1 MIFSELY
8 SAYYNAVAEI
18 LAKAIDGERD
28 EKVLRKIVEEKAF
41 GESAVTVLPALK
53 SGKWQ
58 LMKSDLTP
66 VIKHKPTMPL
76 TLLQKMWLRAVSLD
90 PRVTL
95 FGIDFS
101 ALEDVPPLF
110 TPDDYFIYD
119 RYSDGDPYEDEGYRE
134 RFRTVLDAVKNRT
147 KVYIE
152 MINRKGDTVHM
163 VGSPYRLEYSE
174 KDDKFR
180 VLLDGCGFGGTVNLG
195 RMTVC
200 RPYTGSA
207 SASNHRE
214 PIMKTATLTV
224 TDERNALERVMLHFA
239 HFEKQAEKIDE
250 KHYRL
255 DIKYDRDDDTELII
269 RILSFGPLVKAEA
282 PTDLVRRIKE
292 RLILQKN
299 CNLK

>member
-95 FGIDFS
+95 FGIDFYPNNCF
-101 ALEDVPPLF
+101 LQF
-110 TPDDYFIYD
+110 
-119 RYSDGDPYEDEGYRE
+119 
-134 RFRTVLDAVKNRT
+134 
-147 KVYIE
+147 
-152 MINRKGDTVHM
+152 
-163 VGSPYRLEYSE
+163 
-174 KDDKFR
+174 
-180 VLLDGCGFGGTVNLG
+180 
-195 RMTVC
+195 
-200 RPYTGSA
+200 
-207 SASNHRE
+207 
-214 PIMKTATLTV
+214 
-224 TDERNALERVMLHFA
+224 
-239 HFEKQAEKIDE
+239 
-250 KHYRL
+250 
-255 DIKYDRDDDTELII
+255 
-269 RILSFGPLVKAEA
+269 
-282 PTDLVRRIKE
+282 
-292 RLILQKN
+292 LILRRLRKH
-299 CNLK
+299 L